1 MINSRVKRALI
12 TLVMLPCLAAL
23 VACGNDTSSTAPSK
37 AFFGGAI
44 KGAVA
49 TIKAGRGGEGG
60 SPQSAPPQADLNAL
74 VTKALAATD
83 GQVMILGIEAS
94 NVTLAIAPVTINGP
108 VVTWKTPDRRGFSFN
123 RGVLVGT
130 RGFGD
135 DLMSASA
142 GPSISLITSRRGGRV
157 ARVNHYLSG
166 EGHSAALSLD
176 CTVTPG
182 GASVRL
188 TMGEINTTTTM
199 VSEMCQ
205 RDGLKVENRY
215 WVDARGKILK
225 SRQWISQGMGGYI
238 VTQQLRP

>member
-37 AFFGGAI
+37 AFFGAI

-49 TIKAGRGGEGG
+49 TIKAGRGEGG
-60 SPQSAPPQADLNAL
+60 SPQSAPQADLNAL

-182 GASVRL
+182 ASVRL

-225 SRQWISQGMGGYI
+225 SRQWISQGMGYI